1 MTALTRATVP
11 AALGALTVLVLTAIY
26 GATYWN
32 VAIVA
37 ALLTAYYLGQLT
49 DTATAQ
55 MGEAAKPRK
64 QDMLQAAL
72 EALHVTDQIDDYVD
86 AVEDGDTALADQI
99 AAHLANV
106 HKVHVNYNTEE
117 GES

>member
-11 AALGALTVLVLTAIY
+11 A
-26 GATYWN
+26 
-32 VAIVA
+32 
-37 ALLTAYYLGQLT
+37 
-49 DTATAQ
+49 
-55 MGEAAKPRK
+55 
-64 QDMLQAAL
+64 
-72 EALHVTDQIDDYVD
+72 
-86 AVEDGDTALADQI
+86 ALADQI